1 MPKAFE
7 YEADPGQPL
16 GTLVLEM
23 ATRTLRDRIASASVE
38 HSYLDP
44 YPLTPNLYAL
54 DPTPDSEWPEPT
66 P

>member
-1 MPKAFE
+1 MLKAFE
-7 YEADPGQPL
+7 YEAGPKQPI
-16 GTLVLEM
+16 GTLVLEV
-23 ATRTLRDRIASASVE
+23 AKRTLRDRITSSSVE

>member
-7 YEADPGQPL
+7 YEA

-38 HSYLDP
+38 QSYLDP
-44 YPLTPNLYAL
+44 YPLTPNL
-54 DPTPDSEWPEPT
+54 
-66 P
+66 